1 MGFFSFKTQDTARSI
16 SNRDSRR
23 GTFTVFMH
31 DDKGNVYKES
41 NYAGFGEFGGVDYYE
56 LLAEMN
62 GLQTREEG
70 INLAYSGKP
79 YKAPNLTE
87 GAVWDYIND
96 VLKSAAWNY
105 INEAPERCDEQGFFY
120 HSGVLFDVLEDRD
133 GEHYIV
139 TDNKEVYYLNEL
151 EILDLDQINNKVT
164 IAI

>member
-16 SNRDSRR
+16 SNKQSRR

-62 GLQTREEG
+62 GLQTREDG

-87 GAVWDYIND
+87 T
-96 VLKSAAWNY
+96 AAWNY
-105 INEAPERCDEQGFFY
+105 TNEAPERCDEQGFFF

-133 GEHYIV
+133 GEYYIV
-139 TDNKEVYYLNEL
+139 ADNKEVHYLNEL
-151 EILDLDQINNKVT
+151 EILDLDVINNKVT
-164 IAI
+164 VAI

>member
-1 MGFFSFKTQDTARSI
+1 MGFFSFKTQDTLRSI
-16 SNRDSRR
+16 SNRQSRR
-23 GTFTVFMH
+23 DTFTVFMH
-31 DDKGNVYKES
+31 DDKGNRYYER
-41 NYAGFGEFGGVDYYE
+41 NYAGFGVFGGVDYYE

-87 GAVWDYIND
+87 T
-96 VLKSAAWNY
+96 AAWDY
-105 INEAPERCDEQGFFY
+105 INEAPERCENQGYFY
-120 HSGVLFDVLEDRD
+120 ESGMTFDLIEDRD

-139 TDNKEVYYLNEL
+139 TDNKKVYYLNEL
-151 EILDLDQINNKVT
+151 EILDLDVINNKVT

>member
-16 SNRDSRR
+16 SNRQSKR

-70 INLAYSGKP
+70 IDLAYSGKP

-87 GAVWDYIND
+87 GAVWDYT
-96 VLKSAAWNY
+96 
-105 INEAPERCDEQGFFY
+105 NEAPERCEDQGYFY
-120 HSGVLFDVLEDRD
+120 F
-133 GEHYIV
+133 
-139 TDNKEVYYLNEL
+139 
-151 EILDLDQINNKVT
+151 
-164 IAI
+164 

>member
-16 SNRDSRR
+16 SNRQSRR

-62 GLQTREEG
+62 ALQTREQG
-70 INLAYSGKP
+70 IDLAYSGKP

-87 GAVWDYIND
+87 TAVWDYT
-96 VLKSAAWNY
+96 
-105 INEAPERCDEQGFFY
+105 NEAPQRCEHQGYFY
-120 HSGVLFDVLEDRD
+120 ESGVTFDLIEDQNGD
-133 GEHYIV
+133 FYII
-139 TDNKEVYYLNEL
+139 TDNKVVYYLNEL

>member
-1 MGFFSFKTQDTARSI
+1 MGFFSFKTQDTNRSI
-16 SNRDSRR
+16 SNRQSRR

-56 LLAEMN
+56 LLAEIN

-87 GAVWDYIND
+87 
-96 VLKSAAWNY
+96 SAAWNY
-105 INEAPERCDEQGFFY
+105 INEAAERCENQGYFY
-120 HSGVLFDVLEDRD
+120 ESGVTFDLIEDRD

-139 TDNKEVYYLNEL
+139 TDNKKVYYLNEL
-151 EILDLDQINNKVT
+151 EILDLDVINNKVT
-164 IAI
+164 VAI